1 MPYQALSDW
10 AVSAL
15 VLGLRIMP
23 VFAFAPPF
31 TLIRIPR
38 LFRVLLGL
46 GLAASL
52 LGARPEIVLLEAT
65 HPGPL
70 LVAAAHELGI
80 GLMVVLAF
88 QLAFGALYLA
98 GRTIDIQAGYGL
110 AVLIDPTT
118 RTQTPMIGTLFA
130 YAAGAMFFAMDGHVE
145 LLKLLGASLDAIPL
159 GSWAMPHSIERVTA
173 FMALI
178 FFGAFGVAGAAI
190 LAMFLID
197 MSIALLSRTVPQM
210 NVLLL
215 GIQVKV
221 IVLLLVLPASFGIGG
236 ALIARLMVTT
246 LQAIPR
252 ML

>member
-46 GLAASL
+46 GLSACLLSARPQTALLSASH
-52 LGARPEIVLLEAT
+52 LGALLT
-65 HPGPL
+65 
-70 LVAAAHELGI
+70 AAGHELGV
-80 GLMVVLAF
+80 GLMVILAF

-118 RTQTPMIGTLFA
+118 RTQTPLVGTFFA
-130 YAAGAMFFAMDGHVE
+130 YAAGAMFFALDGHIE

-173 FMALI
+173 FMALV
-178 FFGAFGVAGAAI
+178 FLSAFGVAGAAI
-190 LAMFLID
+190 LALFLID
-197 MSIALLSRTVPQM
+197 MAIALLSRTVPQM
-210 NVLLL
+210 NVLVF

-236 ALIARLMVTT
+236 ALLTRMMVTT